1 MSAIARQV
9 TCIVAI
15 LVFLGHGTDA
25 ACGGSLSSY
34 LARNDLE
41 ASTEYLYVVTPYNVT
56 VVAVSW
62 LILFVL
68 LLKFKILQK
77 PKI

>member
-41 ASTEYLYVVTPYNVT
+41 ASTRI
-56 VVAVSW
+56 
-62 LILFVL
+62 LIRGYSV
-68 LLKFKILQK
+68 
-77 PKI
+77 

>member
-1 MSAIARQV
+1 MSAIARKV

-41 ASTEYLYVVTPYNVT
+41 ASTEYLYVATPYNVT

-62 LILFVL
+62 
-68 LLKFKILQK
+68 
-77 PKI
+77 